1 MSKPSEEA
9 RQLAYD
15 NPSQDS
21 ECRRFMEYLADRHEP
36 VRCDCDHADMERY
49 ALAIDALVQRAVER
63 ERERATADE
72 QARIVGLL
80 RSEGVKIADEEI
92 KKIVADAVERERERC
107 CRAVCRYCSE
117 GNEPRPARD
126 YDQPMH
132 LFQGYPPRACSA
144 AALRA
149 TPNTGG

>member
-92 KKIVADAVERERERC
+92 KKIVADAVERERERI
-107 CRAVCRYCSE
+107 CSKLDE
-117 GNEPRPARD
+117 WA
-126 YDQPMH
+126 
-132 LFQGYPPRACSA
+132 LFQSSLYAASALNRAA